1 MSDVRTADLCDTF
14 TGDVQVCAAQFRMF
28 GARRSFSGKIETVS
42 TYEDAGLVKK
52 CLGQSGQRRVLVVD
66 GGGSTRVALLGDKL
80 ANLAIQNDW
89 AGVIVL
95 GAVRDTEVLA
105 TLDIGVI
112 GLAVTPLRGSLDGAG
127 TIGATFKFG
136 GAEFAPGRQVYCD
149 ADGVVVSAGP
159 LIDADDQVRGTSA
172 Y

>member
-1 MSDVRTADLCDTF
+1 MNDVRTADLCDTF
-14 TGDVQVCAAQFRMF
+14 TGDVQICAAQFRMF
-28 GARRSFSGKIETVS
+28 GARRSFSGIIQTVS
-42 TYEDAGLVKK
+42 TYEDASLVKQ
-52 CLGQSGQRRVLVVD
+52 CLGQSGQGRVLVVN
-66 GGGSTRVALLGDKL
+66 GGGSTRVALLGDRL
-80 ANLAIQNDW
+80 ATLAIQNGW

-95 GAVRDTEVLA
+95 GAVRDIEVLA

-127 TIGATFKFG
+127 TIAAAFQFG

-159 LIDADDQVRGTSA
+159 LINIDGQVEGAST

>member
-14 TGDVQVCAAQFRMF
+14 TGDVQVCAAQFRTF
-28 GARRSFSGKIETVS
+28 GAHRSFSGEMETIS
-42 TYEDAGLVKK
+42 TYEDAGLVKQ
-52 CLGQSGQRRVLVVD
+52 CLEQPGQGRVLVVD
-66 GGGSTRVALLGDKL
+66 GGGSTRVALLGDRL
-80 ANLAIQNDW
+80 ATRAVQNGW
-89 AGVIVL
+89 AGIIVL

-112 GLAVTPLRGSLDGAG
+112 ALAVTPLRGSLDGAG
-127 TIGATFKFG
+127 TIGAAFQFC

-149 ADGVVVSAGP
+149 ADGVIVSAQP
-159 LIDADDQVRGTSA
+159 LIDADDAAQAAST